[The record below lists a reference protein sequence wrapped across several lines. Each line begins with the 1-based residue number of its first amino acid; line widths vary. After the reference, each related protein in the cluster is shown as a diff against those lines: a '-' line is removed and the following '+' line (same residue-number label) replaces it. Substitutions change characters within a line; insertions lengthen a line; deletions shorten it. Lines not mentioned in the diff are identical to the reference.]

1 MSRRGLAGS
10 SAIMFSGT
18 LTSRVLGLV
27 RNALLVAA
35 IGATAGQ
42 ADPFAVANTL
52 PNIIYNLL
60 AGGVLNAVLVPQVV
74 RALQRRDSEDY
85 VNRLLTMAGIGLFVI
100 TLIATAASAL
110 LVTLYASQMNPE
122 WFNLAVAFAFWCIP
136 QIFFYGI
143 YTLLG
148 QVLNAKESFG
158 PYMWAPVANNIVA
171 IIGLVI
177 YLWIFGFARDGSGAN
192 PADWTAGRIALLA
205 GFATLGVAVQAIVLA
220 IALRRTGFRY
230 RFKLGTAGLGG
241 ASRMALWSFAAL
253 AVGQIGFLAVTN
265 VAAAAN
271 GAASELGAVL
281 PANYT
286 FDNAFL
292 IYMLPQS
299 LFTTSLI
306 TALFP
311 RMSAKAAKGA
321 HEEVSA
327 DFGLGLRVIAT
338 ITIFMAVVLAT
349 LAVPISHVVLPSVT
363 SEEARNVAAVLFPL
377 ALGIPFQGAW
387 SLTQRV
393 FFAYEDARTL
403 FFYSIPMAII
413 QIAICF
419 AGWKLLAPAQWVPM
433 AAWSTTASMV
443 VGFVLGYLGLMRI
456 FPHFDHMRTAWTVLR
471 LAIAGVVAGG
481 VAILGQRLA
490 PLPSDSGAGATFV
503 HAVLLTAILGIFM
516 TFTYGIVAHML
527 GVSDIAYLISRSVGL
542 VKSVLGKLRPAPS
555 PPQASSEEPAEPSAS
570 RDPLPTGPP
579 QRRSVY
585 LPPPPPPTLGWAS
598 DSDTSGMIP
607 AVKVAWA
614 PVKKAP
620 NLSTPPSERGKDDI
634 VAHNGKQ
641 QDNAGKDSVTKVAES
656 ALLAGRYRKVAPE
669 NIPPRPLGQ
678 WWQAYDEVLGE
689 NVSLFHCQQP
699 DDAPAL
705 IDSARRAW
713 LLHDERFAHITQ
725 VDAVDDGAI
734 VVCDPFPQRSLA
746 EAGTLAAGPAGA
758 VVGEVA
764 GALEAARRRGIHHL
778 ALSANH
784 IRLNDQG
791 AMIIVGLGVDGV
803 NVTLPDHDDPVERA
817 LQASDRDAG
826 SLQQLWEYLTGDPG
840 TQALAEARN
849 PGEIVEALAPWRPT
863 DLEAAFEPLG
873 IKLFAPEPKWKPV
886 SQSPDSAPFSRDN
899 TAAADDEDGLSGD
912 SSQQRGDDHDGTLAP
927 ERSEADDSEVSD
939 SEPASQATAAAES
952 LAANDDEET
961 ERAESEA
968 QPASPIGEA
977 DQVGDDDGA
986 PTLPPPPSFFEPAS
1000 SLGVQVPH
1008 SDRSEQRDGAE
1019 TPALDDL
1026 DEAADEPHF
1035 SPQWQP
1041 KLLSHG
1047 GAPASFD
1054 DIFAPTETLP
1064 PRLPVHVSAVTGK
1077 TPHPLPLAVPGEPDA
1092 TEQPP
1097 SSDADVADEAHETR
1111 FAPEDPR
1118 PAADLLDSAATPQSP
1133 SDDAPTGV
1141 EEQLETDGP
1150 QRELSDLDEA
1160 PGIAAAPAPSE
1171 VPLTFAP
1178 APAEMPPSFA
1188 PSQPT
1193 AGEREQAQ
1201 SGDEPDAQRAAEDV
1215 TPADRPD
1222 EAGANDATLPPPPSR
1237 DEHTPVD
1244 IAAESDQQSQPPAP
1258 LSRLDGE
1265 EPSPL
1270 EEAGEPA
1277 PPALNLPTPPSD
1289 EWQATPKW
1297 DDIVGPPAPAPD
1309 APSPEQGEEFD
1320 EAEPVAELAEREAS
1334 GLNALADSR
1343 AKPLAALEANYPD
1356 VAAAPLGGEVG
1367 EPDVA
1372 VLEPDSEEEATTR
1385 RQVLASRTDS
1395 ATAAAI
1401 TAAEKARIAAE
1412 KAREVSRRRAD
1423 ESMTRI
1429 EGLVERFDGFAAKH
1443 QLKLPGEVEEYDP
1456 STPLS
1461 RRKID
1466 PAPLIIG
1473 TFIVLTVI
1481 AMVLA
1486 VINLLP
1492 SRPRTATPVITNE
1505 TTASAAPSQ
1514 QPTQGSQPAP
1524 PAKAPAPEIS
1534 NIDVLDPQGDGAEN
1548 PELLSRAFDGDDETF
1563 WRSRSYV
1570 DPKYGM
1576 KNGIGLAIH
1585 LVAKT
1590 NVTGVTLQLH
1600 GEGGHVQVSTNA
1612 GDPPAGPI
1620 LAEAD
1625 MSATTELTFDA
1636 TETDIIVLWFDTLP
1650 TAASDGKHRVELQ
1663 GITLK

>member
-1 MSRRGLAGS
+1 MSKRGLAGS

-74 RALQRRDSEDY
+74 RALQRRNSEDY

-110 LVTLYASQMNPE
+110 LVTLYASQMNPA

-311 RMSAKAAKGA
+311 RMSAKAAKGD
-321 HEEVSA
+321 HEAVSA

-363 SEEARNVAAVLFPL
+363 SEEARNVAAVLLPL
-377 ALGIPFQGAW
+377 AIGIPFQGAW
-387 SLTQRV
+387 SLAQRV

-413 QIAICF
+413 QIVICF
-419 AGWKLLAPAQWVPM
+419 AGWKLLAPARWVPM

-443 VGFVLGYLGLMRI
+443 VGFALGYLGLMRI
-456 FPHFDHMRTAWTVLR
+456 FPHFNHTKTVWTVAR
-471 LAIAGVVAGG
+471 LAIAGAAAAAVAL
-481 VAILGQRLA
+481 IGQRLA
-490 PLPSDSGAGATFV
+490 PLPEAGGAGKTFL
-503 HAVLLTAILGIFM
+503 HAVLLCAILGIFM
-516 TFTYGIVAHML
+516 TFTYGIVAHLL
-527 GVSDIAYLISRSVGL
+527 GVSDIGYLVTRSLGL
-542 VKSVLGKLRPAPS
+542 VKSVLGKLRPPAAPTEAAAPS
-555 PPQASSEEPAEPSAS
+555 EANAESEVADAQGPRIPP
-570 RDPLPTGPP
+570 
-579 QRRSVY
+579 RRSI
-585 LPPPPPPTLGWAS
+585 LLAPPPPPTLGWAS

-607 AVKVAWA
+607 AIKVEWA
-614 PVKKAP
+614 PVKKHA
-620 NLSTPPSERGKDDI
+620 NSSTPPSQRGKHDNLP
-634 VAHNGKQ
+634 HNGKQ
-641 QDNAGKDSVTKVAES
+641 QHDAGKDSVTKVPDRE
-656 ALLAGRYRKVAPE
+656 LLAGRYRKETPE
-669 NIPPRPLGQ
+669 DIPPLPLGQ

-689 NVSLFHCQQP
+689 NVSLFHCQQ
-699 DDAPAL
+699 AENAAAL

-713 LLHDERFAHITQ
+713 LLHDDRFANITQ

-734 VVCDPFPQRSLA
+734 VVCDAFPQRSLA
-746 EAGTLAAGPAGA
+746 EAGTLAAGPASA
-758 VVGEVA
+758 AVGEVA
-764 GALEAARRRGIHHL
+764 GALETARRRGIHHL
-778 ALSANH
+778 ALTANH
-784 IRLNDQG
+784 VRLNEHGD
-791 AMIIVGLGVDGV
+791 MIIVGLGIDGAT
-803 NVTLPDHDDPVERA
+803 VTFNDDEDAVERS
-817 LQASDRDAG
+817 LQASDKDAG
-826 SLQQLWEYLTGDPG
+826 DLQQLWEHLTGNPG

-849 PGEIVEALAPWRPT
+849 AGEVVEALAPWRPA

-873 IKLFAPEPKWKPV
+873 IKLFARAPKWKPL
-886 SQSPDSAPFSRDN
+886 SDQP
-899 TAAADDEDGLSGD
+899 AATEV
-912 SSQQRGDDHDGTLAP
+912 
-927 ERSEADDSEVSD
+927 SEAPAGDEPVSEEAAKPSSD
-939 SEPASQATAAAES
+939 ETAIDAAPHAGEPSEAGGAHAAES
-952 LAANDDEET
+952 
-961 ERAESEA
+961 AESA
-968 QPASPIGEA
+968 API
-977 DQVGDDDGA
+977 
-986 PTLPPPPSFFEPAS
+986 PTLPPPPRT
-1000 SLGVQVPH
+1000 GVQVPH
-1008 SDRSEQRDGAE
+1008 SQREESDESSEDQASS
-1019 TPALDDL
+1019 ANF
-1026 DEAADEPHF
+1026 A
-1035 SPQWQP
+1035 PQWQP
-1041 KLLSHG
+1041 KLLADN
-1047 GAPASFD
+1047 APPPPFD
-1054 DIFAPTETLP
+1054 EVFISSDELP
-1064 PRLPVHVSAVTGK
+1064 ARKPVHVAAVTGRR
-1077 TPHPLPLAVPGEPDA
+1077 PAPLPLPVTNEREADAADTADSSQQAEREASVFAPPASADAEPLATAGAAAHESQQSATVSESDQGAVPGEDEPAVGAPPTPTPDDEPDA
-1092 TEQPP
+1092 APA
-1097 SSDADVADEAHETR
+1097 SAADPDTR
-1111 FAPEDPR
+1111 FAPAEDETGS
-1118 PAADLLDSAATPQSP
+1118 AESGSAAAVAS
-1133 SDDAPTGV
+1133 
-1141 EEQLETDGP
+1141 
-1150 QRELSDLDEA
+1150 
-1160 PGIAAAPAPSE
+1160 AAAPLA
-1171 VPLTFAP
+1171 FAP
-1178 APAEMPPSFA
+1178 APAQMPPSIA
-1188 PSQPT
+1188 PEAKVDQPEAAALPET
-1193 AGEREQAQ
+1193 ADPQPPVG
-1201 SGDEPDAQRAAEDV
+1201 GDAVAADDSAAHASAEDV
-1215 TPADRPD
+1215 DSDDAAAAD
-1222 EAGANDATLPPPPSR
+1222 EDA
-1237 DEHTPVD
+1237 
-1244 IAAESDQQSQPPAP
+1244 A
-1258 LSRLDGE
+1258 
-1265 EPSPL
+1265 
-1270 EEAGEPA
+1270 
-1277 PPALNLPTPPSD
+1277 PALSLPSVDPQRWEQTP
-1289 EWQATPKW
+1289 QW
-1297 DDIVGPPAPAPD
+1297 DDIVAPVATSAEPSEPGAKPSETDAEPGETNVEPSETDEEAASASPAD
-1309 APSPEQGEEFD
+1309 S
-1320 EAEPVAELAEREAS
+1320 EAELTP
-1334 GLNALADSR
+1334 LADSR
-1343 AKPLAALEANYPD
+1343 AKPLPPLGENYREA
-1356 VAAAPLGGEVG
+1356 AAAPLGAKDADG
-1367 EPDVA
+1367 DVA
-1372 VLEPDSEEEATTR
+1372 VLSDGSEAEQQTR
-1385 RQVLASRTDS
+1385 RAVLSSRTDG

-1401 TAAEKARIAAE
+1401 TAAERARIAAE
-1412 KAREVSRRRAD
+1412 KARAASRRRAD

-1443 QLKLPGEVEEYDP
+1443 QLKLPGEVEPYDA

-1492 SRPRTATPVITNE
+1492 GASQRRATPVITNE
-1505 TTASAAPSQ
+1505 TTAAASPSAPASEQ
-1514 QPTQGSQPAP
+1514 SAP
-1524 PAKAPAPEIS
+1524 PATPQAPKPEIS

-1548 PELLSRAFDGDDETF
+1548 PELLSRAFDGDGESY

-1590 NVTGVTLQLH
+1590 NVSGVTLQLH
-1600 GEGGHVQVSTNA
+1600 GEGGHVQVTTNVD
-1612 GDPPAGPI
+1612 DPPAGPI
-1620 LAEAD
+1620 LGEAD
-1625 MSATTELTFDA
+1625 MSATTDITFEP
-1636 TETDIIVLWFDTLP
+1636 TETDTLVIWFETLP
-1650 TAASDGKHRVELQ
+1650 TAASDGKNRVELQ
-1663 GITLK
+1663 EITLK